1 MSEPTK
7 HPLPDLDLPGND
19 LDPNV
24 PTAQEQRKLPLIVKV
39 YGLLCTLSGLITVG
53 LTALLITLIALAIAS
68 GSSEVSVGSR
78 DITLAVI
85 TMVLSG
91 VVAVVNGACL
101 VFFGISL
108 MSSNVLIAGDWFGNI
123 GADWGYTA
131 IEDQQLGGGIAWG
144 IGEFPTLFVAIMVA
158 VQWAKSS
165 DREAKRIDRREN
177 RTDDAEL
184 RAYNEMLASM
194 AERDSKLDHRRR

>member
-1 MSEPTK
+1 M
-7 HPLPDLDLPGND
+7 
-19 LDPNV
+19 
-24 PTAQEQRKLPLIVKV
+24 
-39 YGLLCTLSGLITVG
+39 LLV
-53 LTALLITLIALAIAS
+53 
-68 GSSEVSVGSR
+68 
-78 DITLAVI
+78 
-85 TMVLSG
+85 TM
-91 VVAVVNGACL
+91 AFHA
-101 VFFGISL
+101 FFGISL

>member
-1 MSEPTK
+1 ITMLMRATK
-7 HPLPDLDLPGND
+7 ARRDGSAGVREWVLWLVHTPYLRFFAHPIVASVNFAGS
-19 LDPNV
+19 
-24 PTAQEQRKLPLIVKV
+24 LIVF
-39 YGLLCTLSGLITVG
+39 YYSGIMYYALYTHIGHELMIAHFLGAGYLFAQALIVIDPG
-53 LTALLITLIALAIAS
+53 VKRPAYPLRLVMLRLAMAIHA
-68 GSSEVSVGSR
+68 
-78 DITLAVI
+78 
-85 TMVLSG
+85 
-91 VVAVVNGACL
+91 
-101 VFFGISL
+101 
-108 MSSNVLIAGDWFGNI
+108 WFGNI

-194 AERDSKLDHRRR
+194 AERDSKLDHRRH